1 MGTNARAG
9 RLMSEKTPIVAVV
22 GAGAVGA
29 PVATFLTKAGVP
41 VQVAVKRPEIRRAVE
56 ERGLVVQ
63 GVRGRHVARFRAV
76 EAIEDLEGYLDV
88 AFLAVKTFDTLDAA
102 RRLKAKLSEDGV
114 VVTLQNGITVDEVSS
129 ALGTGRVLGCVVE
142 WGATMIEPG
151 HVEVTSK
158 GRFMLGEVDG
168 TLTSR
173 LHLVKELLAHTYPVE
188 LVEDIRGALYSK
200 LIVNSCITTS
210 GAITGL
216 TLGKIL
222 ADKQARLLFLAVV
235 TEGVRVA
242 RAAKVRLY
250 TVANGRLRPETLS
263 LDTSSGMASGFDL
276 WKKHALLR
284 LVGLKYRRL
293 KSSMLQSLE
302 RGGRTEVDAIN
313 GTIVAWGKKHGVA
326 TPVNEALVRMVHEIE
341 AGSRKSSRRNLDE
354 IPL

>member
-1 MGTNARAG
+1 VFCGFSPTYV
-9 RLMSEKTPIVAVV
+9 I
-22 GAGAVGA
+22 
-29 PVATFLTKAGVP
+29 
-41 VQVAVKRPEIRRAVE
+41 
-56 ERGLVVQ
+56 
-63 GVRGRHVARFRAV
+63 
-76 EAIEDLEGYLDV
+76 Y
-88 AFLAVKTFDTLDAA
+88 
-102 RRLKAKLSEDGV
+102 
-114 VVTLQNGITVDEVSS
+114 S
-129 ALGTGRVLGCVVE
+129 ALVKWLARPDWYCRCAVE
-142 WGATMIEPG
+142 WGSTMIEPG

-158 GRFMLGEVDG
+158 GRFLLGEVDG

-210 GAITGL
+210 GAVAGL